1 MRKLRGNPWAVLVVV
16 SLGFFMTLLD
26 LTIVNI
32 AIPDMIAKLHASLDD
47 ILWVLNAYALVLA
60 VLVITAGRLGDI
72 FGPRTMFVAGIT
84 VFTAAS
90 AACGFAPGA
99 GWLIGFRAVQ
109 GLGAAMLM
117 PQTLAIVTISFPP
130 ERRGAAFGV
139 WGAVAGLATI
149 AGPTLG
155 GLLVTAFD
163 WRWIFFVNL
172 PIGAVVL
179 AVTPVIVPALQPG
192 RRHRLDLLGVALA
205 SLALLAICYG
215 LVEGQRYD
223 WGTVASFISI
233 PLIIGAGV
241 VLLAVFLLIQKLR
254 QSGEPLIP
262 FALFR
267 NRNFTLMNWVSFTLS
282 IGMLGIFLP
291 FTIYLQ
297 SALGFSALKAGLT
310 MAPSSLVM
318 IVVAPFLGRA
328 TDKVGG
334 KYILMSGLTLFA
346 VGMGWAVL
354 VAQVN
359 SSWQDFLAPMIVAGL
374 GMGATFAPLTTTAMR
389 DVEPVMAGAASGML
403 NTVRQVGSVIG
414 TAAVGAL
421 LQNRLVAALTEEA
434 TTRSASLPAS
444 VRGPFIAGI
453 RDAAASGLVGGG
465 PAAGRA
471 AGHPGCARR
480 RAAPARGG
488 GVQPRL
494 RGGHALDHGDAHRRG
509 VPGRD
514 QLPGHPA
521 AARPGQPG
529 RRRPV
534 ARPAGRDRERAQ
546 QRRRTG
552 KRPGPGVGDAR
563 LSRPRGRAG
572 EAAAGR
578 GRESE
583 GRARARFP
591 QRS

>member
-1 MRKLRGNPWAVLVVV
+1 MRKLHGNPWAVLVVV

-32 AIPDMIAKLHASLDD
+32 AIPNMIDKLHASLDD
-47 ILWVLNAYALVLA
+47 VLWVLNAYALVLA
-60 VLVITAGRLGDI
+60 VLVVTAGRLGDI
-72 FGPRTMFVAGIT
+72 LGPRTMFVTGIL

-117 PQTLAIVTISFPP
+117 PQTLAIVTMVFPP
-130 ERRGAAFGV
+130 DRRGAAFGI

-172 PIGAVVL
+172 PIGAAVL
-179 AVTPVIVPALQPG
+179 AMTFVIIPDLRPG
-192 RRHRLDLLGVALA
+192 RRHRLDILGVALA
-205 SLALLAICYG
+205 SVALLAICYG

-223 WGTVASFISI
+223 WGTVVSFISI
-233 PLIIGAGV
+233 PLIIGAGI
-241 VLLAVFLLIQKLR
+241 VLLAVFLLVQKLR

-267 NRNFTLMNWVSFTLS
+267 SRNFALMNWVSGTLS

-318 IVVAPFLGRA
+318 IAVAPFLGRL
-328 TDKVGG
+328 TDKTGG
-334 KYILMSGLTLFA
+334 KYILLCGLSLFA
-346 VGMGWAVL
+346 IGMGWVVL
-354 VAQVN
+354 IAGPH
-359 SSWQDFLAPMIVAGL
+359 SAWQDFLPPLIVAGL
-374 GMGATFAPLTTTAMR
+374 GMGGTFAPMTTVAMR
-389 DVEPVMAGAASGML
+389 DVAPQVAGAASGML

-421 LQNRLVAALTEEA
+421 LQNRLISSLTSQATIHSAGLPAHVRETFVSGFRQAAATGLLNGSPASSGPSGGVPAALAAELRRLGAEVFAQGYVLAMRWTMVLPIA
-434 TTRSASLPAS
+434 VVALAAVSCLAIKGKADGQDRAAVPGPTQMAGTISSPGSSGQSPGSAS
-444 VRGPFIAGI
+444 G
-453 RDAAASGLVGGG
+453 
-465 PAAGRA
+465 
-471 AGHPGCARR
+471 
-480 RAAPARGG
+480 
-488 GVQPRL
+488 
-494 RGGHALDHGDAHRRG
+494 
-509 VPGRD
+509 
-514 QLPGHPA
+514 
-521 AARPGQPG
+521 
-529 RRRPV
+529 
-534 ARPAGRDRERAQ
+534 
-546 QRRRTG
+546 T
-552 KRPGPGVGDAR
+552 
-563 LSRPRGRAG
+563 LS
-572 EAAAGR
+572 
-578 GRESE
+578 
-583 GRARARFP
+583 
-591 QRS
+591 

>member
-1 MRKLRGNPWAVLVVV
+1 MTKLRGNPWAILVVV

-32 AIPDMIAKLHASLDD
+32 AIPNMIAKLNASLDD
-47 ILWVLNAYALVLA
+47 VLWVLNAYALVLA
-60 VLVITAGRLGDI
+60 VLVITAGRLGDLL
-72 FGPRTMFVAGIT
+72 GPRTMFMAGIS

-117 PQTLAIVTISFPP
+117 PQTLAIITMTFPP

-172 PIGAVVL
+172 PIGAAVL
-179 AVTPVIVPALQPG
+179 AVTPLIIPRVPPG
-192 RRHRLDLLGVALA
+192 RRHRLDILGVTLA

-223 WGTVASFISI
+223 WGTVTSFITI
-233 PLIIGAGV
+233 PLIIGIGI
-241 VLLAVFLLIQKLR
+241 VLLAVFLLVQKLR
-254 QSGEPLIP
+254 QADEPLIP

-318 IVVAPFLGRA
+318 IAVAPFLGRL
-328 TDKVGG
+328 TDKTGG
-334 KYILMSGLTLFA
+334 KYILISGLSLFA
-346 VGMGWAVL
+346 TGMGWAVL
-354 VAQVN
+354 VARPD

-374 GMGATFAPLTTTAMR
+374 GMGGTFAPLTTTAMR
-389 DVEPVMAGAASGML
+389 EVEPTMAGAASGLL

-421 LQNRLVAALTEEA
+421 LQNRLAASLASEAVSRSAALPP
-434 TTRSASLPAS
+434 R
-444 VRGPFIAGI
+444 VRAQFVGGI
-453 RDAAASGLVGGG
+453 RDAAASGLISGG
-465 PAAGRA
+465 PGAATPKGTPPALAAQLRQLGAEVFSHGYVLAMRWTMVMPIAVVFLAAVSCLAIRQDGR
-471 AGHPGCARR
+471 RDR
-480 RAAPARGG
+480 TAAPA
-488 GVQPRL
+488 
-494 RGGHALDHGDAHRRG
+494 
-509 VPGRD
+509 
-514 QLPGHPA
+514 
-521 AARPGQPG
+521 GQPSQM
-529 RRRPV
+529 
-534 ARPAGRDRERAQ
+534 AG
-546 QRRRTG
+546 TMSS
-552 KRPGPGVGDAR
+552 PGSSGSMGNSPGSG
-563 LSRPRGRAG
+563 S
-572 EAAAGR
+572 AA
-578 GRESE
+578 ST
-583 GRARARFP
+583 
-591 QRS
+591 